1 MRRALAI
8 GERSF
13 GADHPNV
20 AIVLNNLAR
29 LRQARNRLGE
39 AEPLMWRG
47 LQILA
52 EFQRRTGHE
61 HPNLRAGR
69 ANYAGL
75 LTAMGKTPAE
85 IAQRMQELDCS
96 SDSKDP

>member
-8 GERSF
+8 DERSF
-13 GADHPNV
+13 GADHPKV
-20 AIVLNNLAR
+20 ATRLNNLGQLLKAS
-29 LRQARNRLGE
+29 NRLGE
-39 AEPLMWRG
+39 AEPPMRRG

-52 EFQRRTGHE
+52 EFQRLTGHE

-75 LTAMGKTPAE
+75 LTAMGKTPDE
-85 IAQRMQELDCS
+85 IAQRLQELDRS
-96 SDSKDP
+96 SGSREP